1 MFASPMSANPTSASL
16 TSPSLT
22 SASPISDFAEAASRA
37 ASYEASAEAP
47 SAPSDG
53 ARLARQSAP
62 STDARAALLEKFKW
76 EQLIVAYLNRG
87 VSVGEIAAR
96 VGFSEQRMGAVVH
109 DILAR
114 RMPAPEDFAAIQASR
129 LNEALLVAVSAM
141 TDMNLRAVDRV
152 IRIVRDLDRYHGF
165 GAAGRRLTEPS
176 RLGGP
181 ADGALPLGGALVS
194 GIEPTAPELQ
204 AMGLTPVLAPEA
216 ARPQDAPQAFAA
228 AQATEQSR
236 PDERR
241 RLPVDLTD
249 LVACHPRESED
260 PEPRLGRLP
269 DRRGSRASRPEALGA
284 HVRGQDDG
292 GFERP
297 QNLPQGF
304 EKMESASRIA
314 EVADIYGGVDAA
326 PEAAFAS
333 TRLEPTEGGPTLNA
347 PINNSL
353 QNWPQSIENLG
364 YAPGSR
370 RPAHAPSFP
379 AAVAATCPSPIGA
392 GPSLRAILSIGL

>member
-1 MFASPMSANPTSASL
+1 MSASPMSANPTSASPA
-16 TSPSLT
+16 T
-22 SASPISDFAEAASRA
+22 ASPISDFAEAASRV

-76 EQLIVAYLNRG
+76 EQVIVAYLNRG

-96 VGFSEQRMGAVVH
+96 VGFSEERMGAVVH

-114 RMPAPEDFAAIQASR
+114 RMPAPEDFAAIQASTPR
-129 LNEALLVAVSAM
+129 RGAAVAVSAM

-152 IRIVRDLDRYHGF
+152 TGSYATSTAITGSAPPGVACRSRRVS
-165 GAAGRRLTEPS
+165 AGPPTAPCRSEGRSSAEI
-176 RLGGP
+176 
-181 ADGALPLGGALVS
+181 A
-194 GIEPTAPELQ
+194 PTAPELQ
-204 AMGLTPVLAPEA
+204 AMGLRPVLAPEA
-216 ARPQDAPQAFAA
+216 ARPQDAPQAFGA

-241 RLPVDLTD
+241 RLPVNSTD
-249 LVACHPRESED
+249 LAACHPRESED

-269 DRRGSRASRPEALGA
+269 DRRGSRASRPEALSA

-304 EKMESASRIA
+304 EKMEIR
-314 EVADIYGGVDAA
+314 EPNCGG
-326 PEAAFAS
+326 
-333 TRLEPTEGGPTLNA
+333 R
-347 PINNSL
+347 
-353 QNWPQSIENLG
+353 G
-364 YAPGSR
+364 YFR
-370 RPAHAPSFP
+370 RGR
-379 AAVAATCPSPIGA
+379 CGA
-392 GPSLRAILSIGL
+392 GGGLRIRAPRTHRGRSDAQRADQ

>member
-16 TSPSLT
+16 TSPTLT
-22 SASPISDFAEAASRA
+22 SASSISDFAEAASRV

-241 RLPVDLTD
+241 RLPVELNR
-249 LVACHPRESED
+249 PRRMSSS
-260 PEPRLGRLP
+260 RK
-269 DRRGSRASRPEALGA
+269 RGSRAAARP
-284 HVRGQDDG
+284 
-292 GFERP
+292 
-297 QNLPQGF
+297 
-304 EKMESASRIA
+304 
-314 EVADIYGGVDAA
+314 
-326 PEAAFAS
+326 
-333 TRLEPTEGGPTLNA
+333 
-347 PINNSL
+347 
-353 QNWPQSIENLG
+353 
-364 YAPGSR
+364 APGQARLPRLSPRGLGRPRSR
-370 RPAHAPSFP
+370 TGRRRFRTAPKP
-379 AAVAATCPSPIGA
+379 AARV
-392 GPSLRAILSIGL
+392 